1 MQLADYLMHFI
12 GKPYIWGGSGAV
24 GFDCS
29 GLVLE
34 GLWALGILPQKD
46 LTAQGI
52 YDALLKSGWRKPFV
66 HVIKTDDVLFF
77 GMDEKHITHVAVAVD
92 EFRMIEAGGGGSKC
106 KTVATSTGMVRVRPI
121 ANRSDLVE
129 VLRE

>member
-34 GLWALGILPQKD
+34 GLWALGMFGGGD
-46 LTAQGI
+46 TTAQGLC
-52 YDALLKSGWRKPFV
+52 DNLAKTGWTSQPSAKIRR
-66 HVIKTDDVLFF
+66 DDLLFF
-77 GMDEKHITHVAVAVD
+77 GKDRKHITHVAVALD
-92 EFRMIEAGGGGSKC
+92 RRLMIEAGGGGSKC
-106 KTVATSTGMVRVRPI
+106 TSAANSSGMVRVRPI
-121 ANRSDLVE
+121 RSDLVE